1 MAQWTAATPAP
12 SVESARIRRILTAVP
27 KYCGSRP
34 GARTRMS
41 QGAASTTLSEISEN
55 TQTKAR
61 VSLRNKAVRSAPCAA
76 VSRGT
81 KAKMMLLISTEL
93 SMSRG
98 PMATAS
104 ESALLCVPSRYAISA
119 TRPTP
124 STLPVR
130 TPATIVKPPRSRGL
144 STARVI
150 ARSGLTAADDSVEF
164 SPDLKRRGRASR
176 PRGAITCRLRRWG
189 ARASGRRQRGFVV
202 REIGYFLDVLGMANL
217 VVRVQHENRPALNSQ
232 FLDQSSVICAEG
244 RIFVVG
250 EHFQVIHGEGG
261 APAFL
266 GERQVH
272 AHRDYVHPR
281 QVGRCLVE
289 TLGLRI
295 ANRRIERRYHADDA
309 HPVAGVFQGDG
320 LESPIHQAE
329 IRSRIAHLEF
339 GPHQRQGGALH
350 RRCSCSFHISPYVF
364 GDFNIVS
371 TRRTEPARRLA
382 TGRCSCGKRRRA
394 RLPPTG
400 PWTRWRGCRR
410 RARAASPPNPPAAPR
425 GWAQS
430 GRAAP

>member
-61 VSLRNKAVRSAPCAA
+61 VSLRNRAVRSAPWAA

-81 KAKMMLLISTEL
+81 KAKMMLLISTAL
-93 SMSRG
+93 SMSSG

-104 ESALLCVPSRYAISA
+104 ESAKLCVPSRYAISA

-124 STLPVR
+124 STLAVR
-130 TPATIVKPPRSRGL
+130 TPATIVKPPRSSGL
-144 STARVI
+144 STARAR
-150 ARSGLTAADDSVEF
+150 ARSGLTAADVSVES
-164 SPDLKRRGRASR
+164 SPDLNREQPRFPLGAAFYVR
-176 PRGAITCRLRRWG
+176 PLRRCG

-217 VVRVQHENRPALNSQ
+217 VVRIQHEDRPALNSQ

-261 APAFL
+261 APSFL

-272 AHRDYVHPR
+272 AHRDDVHAR
-281 QVGRCLVE
+281 QVSRCLVE

-295 ANRRIERRYHADDA
+295 AHRRIERWNHADDA
-309 HPVAGVFQGDG
+309 HPVAGIFQGDG
-320 LESPIHQAE
+320 LESPVHQAE
-329 IRSRIAHLEF
+329 IRSRIAHLKF
-339 GPHQRQGGALH
+339 RPHQRHGGALH
-350 RRCSCSFHISPYVF
+350 RRCSCSFHNFSLVF

-371 TRRTEPARRLA
+371 TRRTGPARRPA
-382 TGRCSCGKRRRA
+382 TGRGSCGKRKRA
-394 RLPPTG
+394 RLPRAG
-400 PWTRWRGCRR
+400 PWTR
-410 RARAASPPNPPAAPR
+410 
-425 GWAQS
+425 
-430 GRAAP
+430 